1 MKVKEA
7 TEKLKVY
14 LKQKG
19 LKYTHQRQVV
29 TEVFFDRAS
38 GHLHPTIDE
47 LFVKV
52 REVDSR
58 IGYATVY
65 RTIKLF
71 EECKLAIPRRFGDN
85 QTRYEPETP
94 GEHHDHM
101 ICVDC
106 DGILEFEDERLE
118 SIQEVV
124 ARELG
129 FTLTDHKMVMFGKPL
144 ISCAKSGC
152 KPIK

>member
-1 MKVKEA
+1 MKVTEA
-7 TEKLKVY
+7 TEKLKYY
-14 LKQKG
+14 LKEKG

-29 TEVFFDRAS
+29 TEVFFDRAT

-52 REVDSR
+52 REVDAR

-101 ICVDC
+101 ICTECGAIV
-106 DGILEFEDERLE
+106 EFEDERLE
-118 SIQEVV
+118 KLQELVSQ
-124 ARELG
+124 ELG
-129 FTLTDHKMVMFGKPL
+129 FNLTDHKMVLFGNPL
-144 ISCAKSGC
+144 NSCTQSGC
-152 KPIK
+152 RRDK